1 MTLQQTIYH
10 RKSFR
15 KYRDQ
20 LLDSETVAAMEDF
33 AATMQPLYP
42 EIKVQWKLLDR
53 KQVRCLLPMP
63 WLTTQLLAIYSEPTE
78 GYLENVGFL
87 FQQMELWLQSRGL
100 GTCWLGLGQPNRS
113 AADLAPDGMVFT
125 MMLAVGYPQD
135 ELRSGPDDFRRKSL
149 EQISD
154 LSDPRLEPARLAP
167 SSTNSQP
174 WYFTH
179 DEHTIHVHCSKQGM
193 LKHKS
198 LGAMN
203 RIDMGICLA
212 HLYVSNPG
220 TFRFFQTDAEPVS
233 GYGYI
238 GSFTL

>member
-174 WYFTH
+174 WYFAH

-238 GSFTL
+238 GSITL

>member
-174 WYFTH
+174 WFFAHEEDAIHAYMAT
-179 DEHTIHVHCSKQGM
+179 DGLRRHTMMGT
-193 LKHKS
+193 
-198 LGAMN
+198 MN
-203 RIDMGICLA
+203 RIDMGIALA
-212 HLYVSNPG
+212 HLYVAHPNFCHFTEEAP
-220 TFRFFQTDAEPVS
+220 DLK
-233 GYGYI
+233 GYRYTCSI
-238 GSFTL
+238 TL